1 MHDEA
6 QDIDSRYYGATF
18 LRGWQSFAQGSES
31 NITYTTDSTCP
42 VGTEVLSVSTYVWAR
57 GPRIRLDKTQNYEVE
72 FWIKRQTANTSGDI
86 YMVVSNYDSSG
97 NIISGDGSDW
107 NYPLSSQNQ
116 SGLTT
121 GTWYKYKYIV
131 GPYGGQKDHSSS
143 ARYISLG
150 FILNYTSGTDVM
162 YITGFKIRPI
172 SQYNNN
178 NLTLYND
185 GSVGIGTTSPSYK
198 LDVNGTFRSN
208 AFWTDGTGVSYWG
221 SGITPTAYGGLTWDT
236 GFAQVFATSGN
247 ALRLGANG
255 ANAHMYINTSGDVG
269 INDTSPSYKLD
280 VTGDINFTSTLKFGG
295 VSVIDNTSTDV
306 YANIRVIR
314 SLSTLNDGM
323 YINYNS
329 TGTTAAHIRFF
340 ANGTTERMRIDAS
353 NGNVGIGTTS
363 PSGRLTVAESVNSG
377 TANVLYLSNPSQ
389 TGTTAAALN
398 FINADSTIK
407 SSIIAAVFGNDYM
420 TFNVGSNTE
429 RMRINASGN
438 VGINTTSPQKP
449 LEVITSASDFASVG
463 VNTLSVGQWTGIHFG
478 YREANT
484 SYRKSAIVFERT
496 DTTEGNAQGKVH
508 ILNGPQSGATS
519 ATLSDAKLT
528 IDSYGRVGIGT
539 TSPGYLVDIAGDT
552 RVNGGG
558 VIVRSGSPTVYFQ
571 DTDHR
576 SAMAHVNSNI
586 FYILRGDGTDSTN
599 WAQYNGYW
607 PLQINLENN
616 NAQFGGEIRTFAG
629 EIVTNLNFVQY
640 NASYIRTT
648 RDSVYLNSRI
658 GGRITNANP
667 QFINGTVAGW
677 SVYNNSGGSTL
688 THSIVSEGTIN
699 YIPNATGK
707 ALKIAYNGGGS
718 TSPGFGGF
726 YFATTNPS
734 SNGAVN
740 TDNQYRQGQRMMV
753 RIMANIPSGRTIE
766 WASNGYGDNSFQS
779 WITSQAG
786 TGDWEEYIMI
796 QQIGKGGTISSTHF
810 FYIAGGSD
818 VAFDWYVAYAESVD
832 LDAPTDI
839 KNSSGLSVG
848 YDTSYNSVT
857 AGYGGIGVSGD
868 IIVNGEVGIG
878 TNTPG
883 YKLHVVGN
891 TYVSGY
897 IQAGGTG
904 YFGGDVIA
912 YYSDKRLKKDIE
924 FIDSALYK
932 ISKIGG
938 YYYTPNE
945 LALQLNADTSSKRRM
960 GVIAQEVQEV
970 FPEAIEKAP
979 FDMGHNMESIS
990 GEDYLTV
997 KYERLIPVLIEAIK
1011 EQQKQIEELKY
1022 LLTNK

>member
-1 MHDEA
+1 MRFHQGNQYYYQIRVRGGGFRFTEGATDTLA
-6 QDIDSRYYGATF
+6 PIYASNIYGSIFYDIDNTNYYVNPAGATAALF
-18 LRGWQSFAQGSES
+18 S
-31 NITYTTDSTCP
+31 
-42 VGTEVLSVSTYVWAR
+42 
-57 GPRIRLDKTQNYEVE
+57 
-72 FWIKRQTANTSGDI
+72 
-86 YMVVSNYDSSG
+86 
-97 NIISGDGSDW
+97 
-107 NYPLSSQNQ
+107 
-116 SGLTT
+116 
-121 GTWYKYKYIV
+121 
-131 GPYGGQKDHSSS
+131 
-143 ARYISLG
+143 
-150 FILNYTSGTDVM
+150 
-162 YITGFKIRPI
+162 
-172 SQYNNN
+172 
-178 NLTLYND
+178 
-185 GSVGIGTTSPSYK
+185 GSVGIGTTTPSYK
-198 LDVNGTFRSN
+198 LTINGVLGFESASIDSPFADRDASYHRLYEPAGNIAMYLGNATDPGNYYDNTTHNFRSRLAATN
-208 AFWTDGTGVSYWG
+208 YMIINS
-221 SGITPTAYGGLTWDT
+221 SG
-236 GFAQVFATSGN
+236 
-247 ALRLGANG
+247 
-255 ANAHMYINTSGDVG
+255 H
-269 INDTSPSYKLD
+269 
-280 VTGDINFTSTLKFGG
+280 
-295 VSVIDNTSTDV
+295 
-306 YANIRVIR
+306 
-314 SLSTLNDGM
+314 
-323 YINYNS
+323 
-329 TGTTAAHIRFF
+329 
-340 ANGTTERMRIDAS
+340 
-353 NGNVGIGTTS
+353 VGIGTTS
-363 PSGRLTVAESVNSG
+363 PQGRLSIDEGDLYFNYGNSNTARYVRINKKSSVDGGILISRDNTLDWQIVNPGSSG
-377 TANVLYLSNPSQ
+377 DLQVYTYGAA
-389 TGTTAAALN
+389 TTA
-398 FINADSTIK
+398 FVIK
-407 SSIIAAVFGNDYM
+407 RSD
-420 TFNVGSNTE
+420 
-429 RMRINASGN
+429 GN
-438 VGINTTSPQKP
+438 VGIGQTNPTAKLHIASPNGSDGTLFQRWDYVNNPGVYELQLKQTVTSGVVRYNFSMINANTAYNDVLVLDRGNVGIGLTDPLARLHIAASNSAYLRGGDDHEFWDINVANTAGLYGLQNSAVGALKLGSGGPTLYGASSNLGIGTTSPQKP
-449 LEVITSASDFASVG
+449 LDVLSNANDFVSVG
-463 VNTLSVGQWTGIHFG
+463 SNTLSVGQWAGIHFG
-478 YREANT
+478 YRENNT

-539 TSPGYLVDIAGDT
+539 TGPGYLLDVAGDIRT
-552 RVNGGG
+552 NGGG

-576 SAMAHVNSNI
+576 SAFAHVNSNI

-667 QFINGTVAGW
+667 QFINGTVSGW

-779 WITSQAG
+779 WLTSQAG

-810 FYIAGGSD
+810 FYVSGGSD

-848 YDTSYNSVT
+848 YDTTYNSVA

-924 FIDSALYK
+924 FIDSALDK

-960 GVIAQEVQEV
+960 GVLAQEVQEV